1 MGGSTVAIVQ
11 IMQYD
16 VFISYSSEE
25 QKIAERLAAYL
36 EYYNINCFVASR
48 DIPADMPWSQAIA
61 EAIRGSRMAL
71 VVYSENYNNAT
82 WLNDELATVRDA
94 SLPIYVFAIT
104 NEPYCETKSVY
115 LKNASCIGA
124 VGDFDDAYPFLYEEI
139 CNMLGMPI
147 EQTKPVCEVVKSEEP
162 VVENVAPAEP
172 QPASPKKVEEP
183 TAKIEPTATKEMR
196 KPSQASSLL
205 TAAAIGISITAIMI
219 ALLEWAL
226 R

>member
-1 MGGSTVAIVQ
+1 
-11 IMQYD
+11 MQYD
-16 VFISYSSEE
+16 VFISYSAEE

-61 EAIRGSRMAL
+61 EAIMGSRMAL

-82 WLNDELATVRDA
+82 WLNDELTAVRSA
-94 SLPIYVFAIT
+94 SLPIYVFALT
-104 NEPYCETKSVY
+104 NEPYCEAKSEY
-115 LKNASCIGA
+115 LKSSPCIGA

-147 EQTKPVCEVVKSEEP
+147 EETKPVCEVVKSEEP
-162 VVENVAPAEP
+162 VVEVAAPAEP
-172 QPASPKKVEEP
+172 QPVSPKKSEEP
-183 TAKIEPTATKEMR
+183 KAKIEPTAAKEVS

-226 R
+226 G